1 VSEKD
6 EIREVTVAAV
16 VLDMDGLLIDT
27 EPLYKDAWQRAAR
40 ESGVDLTDE
49 LYSRFVGRSNVE
61 SEAEIAW
68 LFGPTFPIHVFRARW
83 PELWQQRALESGLP
97 TKPGVLELLEFLD
110 ERRVPAAVATSS
122 DLAFTKF
129 SLAAAKLI
137 DRFTYLVTGDEVEMG
152 KPAPDIYL
160 EAARRLKVDAADCV
174 AFEDSEAGTLAASAA
189 GMRVVLVPDIQAA
202 SEAAR
207 DAATAV
213 VASLHDALPLLKTWL
228 GR

>member
-1 VSEKD
+1 VS
-6 EIREVTVAAV
+6 VAAV
-16 VLDMDGLLIDT
+16 VFDMDGLLIDT

-40 ESGVDLTDE
+40 ESGVELTDQM
-49 LYSRFVGRSNVE
+49 YSRFVGRSNVE

-68 LFGPTFPIHVFRARW
+68 LFGPAFPIQVFRARW
-83 PELWQQRALESGLP
+83 PELWQQRALEAGVP
-97 TKPGVLELLEFLD
+97 TKPGVPELLEFLD

-129 SLAAAKLI
+129 SLEAARLI
-137 DRFTYLVTGDEVEMG
+137 NRFTCLVTGDEVEMG

-160 EAARRLKVDAADCV
+160 EAARRLHVDAADCI
-174 AFEDSEAGTLAASAA
+174 AFEDSEAGAIAASTA
-189 GMRVVLVPDIQAA
+189 GMRVVLVPDIQSP

-207 DAATAV
+207 AAATSV
-213 VASLHDALPLLKTWL
+213 LPSLHDALPLLTSWL

>member
-1 VSEKD
+1 
-6 EIREVTVAAV
+6 
-16 VLDMDGLLIDT
+16 
-27 EPLYKDAWQRAAR
+27 
-40 ESGVDLTDE
+40 
-49 LYSRFVGRSNVE
+49 
-61 SEAEIAW
+61 
-68 LFGPTFPIHVFRARW
+68 
-83 PELWQQRALESGLP
+83 
-97 TKPGVLELLEFLD
+97 
-110 ERRVPAAVATSS
+110 
-122 DLAFTKF
+122 
-129 SLAAAKLI
+129 
-137 DRFTYLVTGDEVEMG
+137 MG

-160 EAARRLKVDAADCV
+160 EAARRLNVDAADCV

>member
-1 VSEKD
+1 M
-6 EIREVTVAAV
+6 ALHAV

-49 LYSRFVGRSNVE
+49 VYSRFVGRSNVE

-68 LFGPTFPIHVFRARW
+68 LLGPEFPIHVFRARW

-110 ERRVPAAVATSS
+110 DRHIPAAVATSS

-137 DRFTYLVTGDEVEMG
+137 DRFKALVTGDEVEMG
-152 KPAPDIYL
+152 KPSPDIYV
-160 EAARRLKVDAADCV
+160 EAARRLEVDASDCV
-174 AFEDSEAGTLAASAA
+174 ALEDSEAGTLAASAA
-189 GMRVVLVPDIQAA
+189 
-202 SEAAR
+202 
-207 DAATAV
+207 
-213 VASLHDALPLLKTWL
+213 
-228 GR
+228 